1 MISVSFSSYVF
12 LRTPTLSYNEYNS
25 NPESII
31 KLHFFQASLFFAS
44 ESLYMELMRYD
55 FNYHLLDKKVKFS
68 LQKYF
73 NRMCYRPTPFGM
85 FSAFTSLD
93 WCKSEDTRPCVLLG
107 EDRLYVNPDFQL
119 LIDIAR
125 ELETLNIIDNLKY
138 YSNNS
143 IYSIKNE
150 RRYLTYNYDIKEE
163 RLLFLISSYKSDRLL
178 NKIIIFCK
186 NGKTKAQLT
195 NWLNE
200 LIGFD
205 DEIKDYINDLINA
218 GLLVSELNPNMSGK
232 RYFERITEIIAE
244 SSVRGRLADS
254 ILKYKY
260 IIDNIKH
267 GNDVNIK
274 SLTETSEFINCGREL
289 KSKFYVGYEKK
300 TDSLLN
306 IKYQQYIKEG
316 LNCLD
321 KLTLDAKLKSLVN
334 FKKRFTARFENQEIP
349 LLVALDREA
358 GVGYEGLET
367 NLISSGLLNGI
378 HLDIQSNNL
387 NFSWTPIHEFFL
399 SKLSKTKEDHAIII
413 SDKDLEKLER
423 KSESKMP
430 PSISVIFRIYGNK
443 IWMEQAG
450 GCTATALLGRFTQ
463 FNAEI
468 LAKSQAIDLQERELN
483 KDVIFAEISCFNDDH
498 SANINS
504 NAGVRQY
511 EIPIGVYSTLN
522 RSNIISLSDIM
533 VSVINDQ
540 IIIRSKKLN
549 KVIIPRLSSAYN
561 YTRSDLSIYRFLCD
575 LQHQGL
581 KSNYSIDL
589 KSLLPGLNFYPR
601 VEYKNCILF
610 PATWILNSDEITEL
624 KKEFEITADK
634 NILYKSLRLKKN
646 FALTEGD
653 NQLYFD
659 CDSNESVQMFM
670 QVISN
675 KSSII
680 LQEVFLDP
688 AESVKNIDDQ
698 PVCGQFITSVI
709 NNSVTYNPMSM
720 KTLSEK
726 KSKTKRTYL
735 PGDEWLY
742 FKLYSHPSV
751 SNNILL
757 KNISKIINGLRKQNI
772 LKCWYFI
779 RYIDTDNHLRVRI
792 LINRNNTVDVIQ
804 YFEKS
809 IRIGFEKGSISNLL
823 LDTYKREIERYG
835 AYTIEYAER
844 IFEASSDL
852 VLNFLKKNPKIQ
864 SGYNELHLALLTANI
879 ILEVFLKSST
889 EYIDLLNLIH
899 ESMKHEFEDS
909 KSVKIQLD
917 NKYREHSA
925 FINNMDANKNNI
937 ITIAGKKEF
946 NNYVN
951 ALNIL
956 KTKTSNLSDEKLNK
970 LVSDLLHMHLNR
982 IFTENHRKQ
991 EFIIYYLLYKHHL
1004 SLNARRTKAAAL
1016 LSGASQS
1023 FGVNH
1028 INKVIFK

>member
-1 MISVSFSSYVF
+1 MINASFSSYVF
-12 LRTPTLSYNEYNS
+12 LRTPTLSYNDYNS
-25 NPESII
+25 KPENII
-31 KLHFFQASLFFAS
+31 KLHFFQLAIFFAS
-44 ESLYMELMRYD
+44 ESLYMELKRHD
-55 FNYHLLDKKVKFS
+55 FEYNLLDKKIKFS

-93 WCKSEDTRPCVLLG
+93 WGKSGDIQSPILLD

-119 LIDIAR
+119 LIDVAR
-125 ELETLNIIDNLKY
+125 DIETFDIIDNLKY

-150 RRYLTYNYDIKEE
+150 RRYLTYNYDIKEGKI
-163 RLLFLISSYKSDRLL
+163 LFLISSYKSDRLL

-186 NGKTKAQLT
+186 NGKTKVQLM

-205 DEIKDYINDLINA
+205 DDIKDYINDLIYA

-232 RYFERITEIIAE
+232 KYFERIADIISE
-244 SSVRGRLADS
+244 SSAKGRLPDS

-260 IIDNIKH
+260 IIDNIQH
-267 GNDVNIK
+267 ENDVNIK
-274 SLTETSEFINCGREL
+274 SLTKSSEFIDCSRVL

-300 TDSLLN
+300 TNSLLN

-321 KLTLDAKLKSLVN
+321 RLTFDIKPKSLAN
-334 FKKRFTARFENQEIP
+334 FKNRFTTRFENQEIP

-358 GVGYEGLET
+358 GVGYEGLES

-387 NFSWTPIHEFFL
+387 NFSWTPIHELFL
-399 SKLSKTKEDHAIII
+399 SKLSKAKEDQVIII
-413 SDKDLEKLER
+413 SDKDLEKLEC

-430 PSISVIFRIYGNK
+430 PSFSVIFRIYDNK
-443 IWMEQAG
+443 IWIEQAG
-450 GCTATALLGRFTQ
+450 GCTAISLLGRFTQ
-463 FNAEI
+463 FNVEI

-483 KDVIFAEISCFNDDH
+483 KDVIFAEISCFNDEH

-504 NAGVRQY
+504 NAGIRQY
-511 EIPIGVYSTLN
+511 EIPIGVHSTLN
-522 RSNIISLSDIM
+522 KNNIINLSDIT

-549 KVIIPRLSSAYN
+549 KIIIPRLSSAYN

-575 LQHQGL
+575 LQHQRL

-610 PATWILNSDEITEL
+610 PATWILNTDEITEL
-624 KKEFEITADK
+624 KKEFENTADR

-659 CDSNESVQMFM
+659 CDDHESVQMFM

-675 KSSII
+675 KTSII
-680 LQEVFLDP
+680 LQEVFFDP
-688 AESVKNIDDQ
+688 VALVKNIDNQ
-698 PVCGQFITSVI
+698 PLCGQFITSVI
-709 NNSVTYNPMSM
+709 SNNVTYSPMPM
-720 KTLSEK
+720 EPLSVK

-751 SNNILL
+751 SNSILL

-779 RYIDTDNHLRVRI
+779 RYIDTDNHLRVRV

-823 LDTYKREIERYG
+823 IDTYKREIERYG
-835 AYTIEYAER
+835 AYTIEYAEGM
-844 IFEASSDL
+844 FEASSDL
-852 VLNFLKKNPKIQ
+852 VVNFLKKNPKTQ
-864 SGYNELHLALLTANI
+864 LGYSELHLALLTANI
-879 ILEVFLKSST
+879 ILEVFLKLST
-889 EYIDLLNLIH
+889 EYINLLNLIH
-899 ESMKHEFEDS
+899 GSMKHEFEDS

-937 ITIAGKKEF
+937 IIIAGKKEF
-946 NNYVN
+946 SNYVK
-951 ALNIL
+951 ALNLL
-956 KTKTSNLSDEKLNK
+956 KTKTDSFSHEKLNK
-970 LVSDLLHMHLNR
+970 LVADLLHMHLNR

-1004 SLNARRTKAAAL
+1004 SLEARRTKASSL
-1016 LSGASQS
+1016 LPGTSQG

-1028 INKVIFK
+1028 INKAIFK

>member
-1 MISVSFSSYVF
+1 MINASFSSYVF
-12 LRTPTLSYNEYNS
+12 LRTPTLSYSEYNS
-25 NPESII
+25 KPENII
-31 KLHFFQASLFFAS
+31 KLHFFQLAIFFAS
-44 ESLYMELMRYD
+44 ESLYMELKRHD
-55 FNYHLLDKKVKFS
+55 FEYNLLDKKVKFS

-93 WCKSEDTRPCVLLG
+93 WSKSEDIQSPILLNK
-107 EDRLYVNPDFQL
+107 DRLYVNPDFQL
-119 LIDIAR
+119 LIDVAR
-125 ELETLNIIDNLKY
+125 DIETLDVINNLKY

-150 RRYLTYNYDIKEE
+150 RRYLTHNYDIKEGKI
-163 RLLFLISSYKSDRLL
+163 LFLISSYKSDRLL
-178 NKIIIFCK
+178 NKLIIFCK
-186 NGKTKAQLT
+186 NGKTKAQLI

-205 DEIKDYINDLINA
+205 DDIKDYINDLIYA

-232 RYFERITEIIAE
+232 KYFERIADIISE
-244 SSVRGRLADS
+244 SSAKGLLPDS

-260 IIDNIKH
+260 IIDNIQH
-267 GNDVNIK
+267 ENDVNIK
-274 SLTETSEFINCGREL
+274 SLTESSEFIDCSRVL

-300 TDSLLN
+300 TNSLLN

-321 KLTLDAKLKSLVN
+321 RLTFDIKPKSLAN
-334 FKKRFTARFENQEIP
+334 FKNRFTTRFENQEIP

-358 GVGYEGLET
+358 GVGYEGLES

-387 NFSWTPIHEFFL
+387 NFSWTPIHELFL
-399 SKLSKTKEDHAIII
+399 SKLSKAKEDQVIII
-413 SDKDLEKLER
+413 SDKDLEKLEC

-430 PSISVIFRIYGNK
+430 PSFSVIFRIYDNK
-443 IWMEQAG
+443 IWIEQAG
-450 GCTATALLGRFTQ
+450 GCTAISLLGRFTQ
-463 FNAEI
+463 FNPEI

-483 KDVIFAEISCFNDDH
+483 KDVIFAEISCFNDEH

-504 NAGVRQY
+504 NAGIRQY
-511 EIPIGVYSTLN
+511 EIPIGVHSTLN
-522 RSNIISLSDIM
+522 KSNIINLSDIM

-540 IIIRSKKLN
+540 IVIRSKKLN
-549 KVIIPRLSSAYN
+549 KIIIPRLSSAYN

-610 PATWILNSDEITEL
+610 PATWILNTDEITEL
-624 KKEFEITADK
+624 KKEFENTADR

-659 CDSNESVQMFM
+659 CDDHESVQMFM

-675 KSSII
+675 KTSII
-680 LQEVFLDP
+680 LQEVFFDP
-688 AESVKNIDDQ
+688 AALVKNIDNQ
-698 PVCGQFITSVI
+698 PLCGQFITSVI
-709 NNSVTYNPMSM
+709 SNNVTYSPMPM
-720 KTLSEK
+720 EPLSVK

-751 SNNILL
+751 SNSILL

-779 RYIDTDNHLRVRI
+779 RYIDTDNHLRVRV

-823 LDTYKREIERYG
+823 IDTYKREIERYG
-835 AYTIEYAER
+835 AYTIEYAEGM
-844 IFEASSDL
+844 FEASSDL
-852 VLNFLKKNPKIQ
+852 VVNFLKKNPKTQ
-864 SGYNELHLALLTANI
+864 LGYSELHLALLTANI
-879 ILEVFLKSST
+879 ILEVFLKFST
-889 EYIDLLNLIH
+889 EYINLLNLIH
-899 ESMKHEFEDS
+899 GSMKHEFEDS

-937 ITIAGKKEF
+937 IIIAGKKEF
-946 NNYVN
+946 SNYVK
-951 ALNIL
+951 ALNLL
-956 KTKTSNLSDEKLNK
+956 KNKTDNFSHEKLNK
-970 LVSDLLHMHLNR
+970 LVADLLHMHLNR

-1004 SLNARRTKAAAL
+1004 SLEARRTKASSL
-1016 LSGASQS
+1016 LPGTSQG

-1028 INKVIFK
+1028 INKAIFK

>member
-1 MISVSFSSYVF
+1 MVSFSSYIF
-12 LRTPTLSYNEYNS
+12 LRTPTLSYNDYS
-25 NPESII
+25 SKLESII
-31 KLHFFQASLFFAS
+31 KLHFFQLAIFFAS
-44 ESLYMELMRYD
+44 ESLYTELMRHD

-68 LQKYF
+68 LQKYY

-93 WCKSEDTRPCVLLG
+93 WCKSENIQSCILLE

-119 LIDIAR
+119 LIDIA
-125 ELETLNIIDNLKY
+125 EEIETLNIIDNVKY

-150 RRYLTYNYDIKEE
+150 KRYLTYNYNKNEE
-163 RLLFLISSYKSDRLL
+163 KNLFFISSFKSDRLL
-178 NKIIIFCK
+178 NKVITYC
-186 NGKTKAQLT
+186 NSGKTKAQLT

-205 DEIKDYINDLINA
+205 DEIENYINELIDA
-218 GLLVSELNPNMSGK
+218 GLLVSELNPNMSGEK
-232 RYFERITEIIAE
+232 YFERITDTISK
-244 SSVRGRLADS
+244 SSSKDRFLDS

-260 IIDNIKH
+260 AIDNIKH
-267 GNDVNIK
+267 ENDVNIK
-274 SLTETSEFINCGREL
+274 SLAESSGFINCRRVL

-300 TDSLLN
+300 TNSLLN
-306 IKYQQYIKEG
+306 VKYQQYIKEG

-321 KLTLDAKLKSLVN
+321 KLTFDTKPKSLTN
-334 FKKRFTARFENQEIP
+334 FKNRFTTRFENQEIQ

-358 GVGYEGLET
+358 GVGYEGLES

-378 HLDIQSNNL
+378 NLDIQSNNL

-399 SKLSKTKEDHAIII
+399 SKLSKAKDDQVIVI
-413 SDKDLEKLER
+413 SDKDLEKLEH

-430 PSISVIFRIYGNK
+430 PSFSVIFRIYDNK
-443 IWMEQAG
+443 IWIEQAG
-450 GCTATALLGRFTQ
+450 GCTATSLLGRFTQ

-468 LAKSQAIDLQERELN
+468 LAKSKAIDLQETELN
-483 KDVIFAEISCFNDDH
+483 KDVIFAEISCFNDEH

-511 EIPIGVYSTLN
+511 EIPIGVHSTLN
-522 RSNIISLSDIM
+522 RNNIINLSDIT
-533 VSVINDQ
+533 VSIINDQ
-540 IIIRSKKLN
+540 IILRSKKTN
-549 KVIIPRLSSAYN
+549 KIIIPRLSSAYN

-575 LQHQGL
+575 LQYQGI

-601 VEYKNCILF
+601 IEYKNCILF
-610 PATWILNSDEITEL
+610 PATWILNKDEITEL
-624 KKEFEITADK
+624 KKEFENTADR

-646 FALTEGD
+646 FAFTEGD

-659 CDSNESVQMFM
+659 CDDNESVQIFM

-688 AESVKNIDDQ
+688 AALVKNIDNQ
-698 PVCGQFITSVI
+698 PLCGQFITSVVS
-709 NNSVTYNPMSM
+709 NSVTYNPMPM
-720 KTLSEK
+720 EPLSVK

-751 SNNILL
+751 SNSILL
-757 KNISKIINGLRKQNI
+757 KNINKIINALRKQKM

-779 RYIDTDNHLRVRI
+779 RYIDTDNHLRVRV
-792 LINRNNTVDVIQ
+792 LIDRNNTVEVIQ
-804 YFEKS
+804 YFEKN
-809 IRIGFEKGSISNLL
+809 IRSNFEKGSISNLL

-844 IFEASSDL
+844 MFETSSDL
-852 VLNFLKKNPKIQ
+852 VVNFLRKNPKTQ
-864 SGYNELHLALLTANI
+864 FGYSELHLALLTANI
-879 ILEVFLKSST
+879 ILEVFLKST
-889 EYIDLLNLIH
+889 NEYINLLNLIH
-899 ESMKHEFEDS
+899 ENMKHEFEDS

-925 FINNMDANKNNI
+925 FINNMDADKNNI
-937 ITIAGKKEF
+937 IAIAGKKEF
-946 NNYVN
+946 NNYLK
-951 ALNIL
+951 ALNLL
-956 KTKTSNLSDEKLNK
+956 KTKTNNFSDEKLNK
-970 LVSDLLHMHLNR
+970 LVADLLHMHLNR

-1004 SLNARRTKAAAL
+1004 SLKARRTKTASL
-1016 LSGASQS
+1016 LSGTSQG
-1023 FGVNH
+1023 FGINH
-1028 INKVIFK
+1028 ISKAIFK

>member
-1 MISVSFSSYVF
+1 MIDVSFSSYVF
-12 LRTPTLSYNEYNS
+12 LRTPTLSYNDYNS
-25 NPESII
+25 NPERII
-31 KLHFFQASLFFAS
+31 KLHFFQLAIFFAS
-44 ESLYMELMRYD
+44 ESLYVELMRHD

-93 WCKSEDTRPCVLLG
+93 WCNSEDTRSYIMLD
-107 EDRLYVNPDFQL
+107 EDKLYVNPDFQL
-119 LIDIAR
+119 LIDVAKEI
-125 ELETLNIIDNLKY
+125 ETLDIINNLKY

-150 RRYLTYNYDIKEE
+150 RRYLTHNYDIKQE
-163 RLLFLISSYKSDRLL
+163 RILFLISSYKSDRLL
-178 NKIIIFCK
+178 NKILIFCK

-232 RYFERITEIIAE
+232 KYFERITDIISE
-244 SSVRGRLADS
+244 SSARGRLPDS
-254 ILKYKY
+254 ILKYEY
-260 IIDNIKH
+260 TIASIQRGD
-267 GNDVNIK
+267 DVNIK
-274 SLTETSEFINCGREL
+274 NLTETSELINLGRVL

-300 TDSLLN
+300 TSSLLN

-321 KLTLDAKLKSLVN
+321 KLTLDTKLKSLTN
-334 FKKRFTARFENQEIP
+334 FKNRFTARFENQEIP

-358 GVGYEGLET
+358 GVGYEGLES

-399 SKLSKTKEDHAIII
+399 SKLSKTKEDQAIII

-430 PSISVIFRIYGNK
+430 PSISIIFRIYGNK
-443 IWMEQAG
+443 IWIEQAG

-483 KDVIFAEISCFNDDH
+483 KDIIFAEISCFNDEH

-511 EIPIGVYSTLN
+511 EIPIGVHSTLN

-610 PATWILNSDEITEL
+610 PATWVLNMDEITEL
-624 KKEFEITADK
+624 KKEFENTSNR
-634 NILYKSLRLKKN
+634 NILYKNLRLKKN

-659 CDSNESVQMFM
+659 CDDNESVKMFM
-670 QVISN
+670 QMISN
-675 KSSII
+675 KNSII

-688 AESVKNIDDQ
+688 VESVRNIDNK
-698 PVCGQFITSVI
+698 PICGQFIASII
-709 NNSVTYNPMSM
+709 NNRVTYSPMSM
-720 KTLSEK
+720 EPLSIK
-726 KSKTKRTYL
+726 KNKTKRTYL
-735 PGDEWLY
+735 PGDEWIY

-779 RYIDTDNHLRVRI
+779 RYIDTDNHLRVRV
-792 LINRNNTVDVIQ
+792 LINRNNTATVIQ

-809 IRIGFEKGSISNLL
+809 IRSGFEKGSVSNFL

-844 IFEASSDL
+844 MFEASSDL
-852 VLNFLKKNPKIQ
+852 VINFLRKNPKAQ
-864 SGYNELHLALLTANI
+864 SGFSELHLALLTTNI
-879 ILEVFLKSST
+879 ILEVFLKSSI
-889 EYIDLLNLIH
+889 EYINLLNLIH

-937 ITIAGKKEF
+937 IIIAGKKEF
-946 NNYVN
+946 NNYVK

-956 KTKTSNLSDEKLNK
+956 KTKTSIFSNEKLNK
-970 LVSDLLHMHLNR
+970 LVADLLHMHLNR
-982 IFTENHRKQ
+982 VFTENHRKQ

-1004 SLNARRTKAAAL
+1004 SLEARRTKTASL
-1016 LSGASQS
+1016 LSGTSQG

-1028 INKVIFK
+1028 INKAIFK

>member
-1 MISVSFSSYVF
+1 MINANFSSYVF
-12 LRTPTLSYNEYNS
+12 LRTPTLSYNDYNS
-25 NPESII
+25 KPENII
-31 KLHFFQASLFFAS
+31 KLHFFQLAIFFAS
-44 ESLYMELMRYD
+44 ESLYMELMRHD

-93 WCKSEDTRPCVLLG
+93 WCKSEDIKSCILLG

-119 LIDIAR
+119 LIDVAR
-125 ELETLNIIDNLKY
+125 EIETLDIIDNLKY
-138 YSNNS
+138 YSNSS

-150 RRYLTYNYDIKEE
+150 RRYLTHNYDLKEE
-163 RLLFLISSYKSDRLL
+163 RMLFLISSYKSDRLL
-178 NKIIIFCK
+178 NKIIVFCK

-218 GLLVSELNPNMSGK
+218 GLLISELNPNMSGK
-232 RYFERITEIIAE
+232 RFFERITDIISE
-244 SSVRGRLADS
+244 SSTRVQLFDS

-267 GNDVNIK
+267 GNDLNIN
-274 SLTETSEFINCGREL
+274 SLTKSSEFINYGRAL

-300 TDSLLN
+300 TSSLLN

-321 KLTLDAKLKSLVN
+321 KLTPDTKLKSLTN
-334 FKKRFTARFENQEIP
+334 FKNRFTARFENQEIP
-349 LLVALDREA
+349 LLLALDREA
-358 GVGYEGLET
+358 GVGYEGLES

-399 SKLSKTKEDHAIII
+399 SKLSKTKEDQAIII

-430 PSISVIFRIYGNK
+430 PSISVIFRIYDNK
-443 IWMEQAG
+443 IWIEQAG
-450 GCTATALLGRFTQ
+450 GCSATALLGRFTQ
-463 FNAEI
+463 FNGDV

-483 KDVIFAEISCFNDDH
+483 KDVIFAEISCFNDEH

-511 EIPIGVYSTLN
+511 EIPIGVHSTLN

-549 KVIIPRLSSAYN
+549 KIIIPRLSSAYN

-575 LQHQGL
+575 LQYQGL

-610 PATWILNSDEITEL
+610 PATWVLNADEITEL
-624 KKEFEITADK
+624 KKEFENTADK
-634 NILYKSLRLKKN
+634 NISYKNLRLKKN

-659 CDSNESVQMFM
+659 RDDHKSVQMFM

-680 LQEVFLDP
+680 LQELFLDP
-688 AESVKNIDDQ
+688 AESVRNIDNQ

-709 NNSVTYNPMSM
+709 SNNVTYSPMSM
-720 KTLSEK
+720 EPLSMK
-726 KSKTKRTYL
+726 KNKTKRIYL

-757 KNISKIINGLRKQNI
+757 KDISKIINGLRKQNI

-792 LINRNNTVDVIQ
+792 LINRNNTVNVIQ

-809 IRIGFEKGSISNLL
+809 IRSGFEKGSISNLL

-844 IFEASSDL
+844 MFEASSDL
-852 VLNFLKKNPKIQ
+852 VVNFLRKNPRTQ
-864 SGYNELHLALLTANI
+864 SGYSELHLALLTTNT
-879 ILEVFLKSST
+879 ILEVFLKSSI

-899 ESMKHEFEDS
+899 QSMKHEFEDS

-937 ITIAGKKEF
+937 IIIAGKKEF
-946 NNYVN
+946 SNYVK
-951 ALNIL
+951 ALNLL
-956 KTKTSNLSDEKLNK
+956 KIQTNGFSNEKLNK
-970 LVSDLLHMHLNR
+970 LVADLLHMHLNR
-982 IFTENHRKQ
+982 IFTENHKQ

-1004 SLNARRTKAAAL
+1004 SLNARRTKAASL
-1016 LSGASQS
+1016 LPGASQG

-1028 INKVIFK
+1028 INKAIFK

>member
-1 MISVSFSSYVF
+1 
-12 LRTPTLSYNEYNS
+12 LP
-25 NPESII
+25 
-31 KLHFFQASLFFAS
+31 A
-44 ESLYMELMRYD
+44 ELQRHD

-68 LQKYF
+68 LQKYY

-85 FSAFTSLD
+85 FSAFTSLN
-93 WCKSEDTRPCVLLG
+93 WCKSEVMQSYILLG
-107 EDRLYVNPDFQL
+107 EDRLYINPDFQL
-119 LIDIAR
+119 LIDIA
-125 ELETLNIIDNLKY
+125 EKIETLNIIDNLKY

-143 IYSIKNE
+143 IYRIKNE
-150 RRYLTYNYDIKEE
+150 RRYLTYNYDKTEE
-163 RLLFLISSYKSDRLL
+163 KNLFFISSFKSDRLL
-178 NKIIIFCK
+178 NKIIVFCK

-200 LIGFD
+200 LIGLD
-205 DEIKDYINDLINA
+205 DESKNYINDLIDA
-218 GLLVSELNPNMSGK
+218 GILVSELNPNMSGK
-232 RYFERITEIIAE
+232 KYFERIADIISENAAKG
-244 SSVRGRLADS
+244 SLPNS

-260 IIDNIKH
+260 IIDSIKH
-267 GNDVNIK
+267 EDDVNIK
-274 SLTETSEFINCGREL
+274 SLTECSEFINCKRVL

-300 TDSLLN
+300 TNSLLN

-321 KLTLDAKLKSLVN
+321 RLTHDTNPKSLTN
-334 FKKRFTARFENQEIP
+334 FKNRFITRFENQEIP

-358 GVGYEGLET
+358 GVGYEGLES

-387 NFSWTPIHEFFL
+387 NFRWTSVHEFFL
-399 SKLSKTKEDHAIII
+399 SKLSKNKDDQVIII
-413 SDKDLEKLER
+413 SDKDLEKLEH

-430 PSISVIFRIYGNK
+430 PSFSVIFRIYDDK
-443 IWMEQAG
+443 IWIEQAG
-450 GCTATALLGRFTQ
+450 GCTATSLLGRFTQ

-468 LAKSQAIDLQERELN
+468 LAQSQAIDLQETELN
-483 KDVIFAEISCFNDDH
+483 QDVLFVDISCFNDEH

-511 EIPIGVYSTLN
+511 EIPIGVHSTLN
-522 RSNIISLSDIM
+522 RNNIINLSDIT

-549 KVIIPRLSSAYN
+549 KIIIPRLSSAYN

-575 LQHQGL
+575 LQYQGL

-610 PATWILNSDEITEL
+610 PATWILNTDEITEL
-624 KKEFEITADK
+624 KKEFENTVDK
-634 NILYKSLRLKKN
+634 NVLYNRLRLKKN

-659 CDSNESVQMFM
+659 CDDHESVQMFM
-670 QVISN
+670 QIISN
-675 KSSII
+675 KSSLI
-680 LQEVFLDP
+680 LQEAFIDP
-688 AESVKNIDDQ
+688 ATSVKNTVGQ
-698 PVCGQFITSVI
+698 PLCGQFITSVI
-709 NNSVTYNPMSM
+709 SNNVTYAPIPMES
-720 KTLSEK
+720 LSIK
-726 KSKTKRTYL
+726 KSKTKRIYL
-735 PGDEWLY
+735 PGDEWVY

-757 KNISKIINGLRKQNI
+757 KTISKIINGLRKQNI

-779 RYIDTDNHLRVRI
+779 RYIDTGNHLRVRV
-792 LINRNNTVDVIQ
+792 LINRNNTADVIQ
-804 YFEKS
+804 YFERS
-809 IRIGFEKGSISNLL
+809 IRVYFEKGSVSDLL
-823 LDTYKREIERYG
+823 LDTYKREVERYG

-844 IFEASSDL
+844 MFEASSDL
-852 VLNFLKKNPKIQ
+852 VVNFLKKNPKTQ
-864 SGYNELHLALLTANI
+864 SGYYELHLALLTANI

-889 EYIDLLNLIH
+889 EYINLLNLIH

-909 KSVKIQLD
+909 KAVKVQLD

-925 FINNMDANKNNI
+925 FINNMNANKKNLI
-937 ITIAGKKEF
+937 IIAGKKEF
-946 NNYVN
+946 SNYIKT
-951 ALNIL
+951 LNLL
-956 KTKTSNLSDEKLNK
+956 KTKTNIFSDEKLNK
-970 LVSDLLHMHLNR
+970 LVADLLHMHLNR

-1004 SLNARRTKAAAL
+1004 SLEARRTKTASL
-1016 LSGASQS
+1016 LPGTSQG
-1023 FGVNH
+1023 FAVNH
-1028 INKVIFK
+1028 INKAIFK